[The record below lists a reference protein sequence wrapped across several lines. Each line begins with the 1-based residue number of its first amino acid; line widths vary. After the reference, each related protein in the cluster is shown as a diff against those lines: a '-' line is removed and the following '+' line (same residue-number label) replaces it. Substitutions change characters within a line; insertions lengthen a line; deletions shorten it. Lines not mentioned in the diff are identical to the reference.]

1 MTPPTGCNRKR
12 STAELPGSHTPLLTH
27 AQPSHPAAASE
38 EASHLTKS
46 KSKAPSFF
54 SYNLCST
61 QRPGAGAAHLLS
73 HGRLFRSPTMHCGRK
88 APLSVGFP
96 RPAPWSRLPF
106 KPRDGTRV
114 SCLGRRILYP
124 RRPQGS
130 PKWPGVHQINLPAFP
145 PEPSEVNPG
154 LTSLL

>member
-1 MTPPTGCNRKR
+1 MAIIQPHRNSTRKLNFRGSSVSARAAGSTRAGRRSVTQLRGCNRKR
-12 STAELPGSHTPLLTH
+12 STAELSGSHTPLLTH

-96 RPAPWSRLPF
+96 RRAPWSRPPF
-106 KPRDGTRV
+106 KPTD
-114 SCLGRRILYP
+114 
-124 RRPQGS
+124 
-130 PKWPGVHQINLPAFP
+130 
-145 PEPSEVNPG
+145 
-154 LTSLL
+154 